1 MLLLFRIG
9 RMAGRLPR
17 ELADDVAGSVLDCFR
32 YEGRSWRGWGAL
44 VSGERQWLFSP
55 YFACVFFA
63 LR

>member
-44 VSGERQWLFSP
+44 VSGERQ
-55 YFACVFFA
+55 
-63 LR
+63 